1 MSNRRINL
9 NQHPVPD
16 ARVTEWLEANDVH
29 PGDVAAASYAL
40 IVEEKLLVFIGI
52 ERADGQAALTEQGN
66 PSVRVV
72 IKTPL
77 VAPMLSAPENH
88 GL

>member
-16 ARVTEWLEANDVH
+16 ARVTEWLEANDVR

-52 ERADGQAALTEQGN
+52 ERSGGLAVLSDPSN
-66 PSVRVV
+66 PSVSVV

-77 VAPMLSAPENH
+77 VCPMISAPENH